1 MPKCLDVNSWR
12 AATREELLDYYG
24 PGEKKRKGG
33 SALIIRSQI
42 KPVDAY
48 AYLRARFGQPNGFQN
63 FLRKDDSDN
72 LIHWDFNLKADDA
85 DVYLSA
91 TSRTIQVHLSEKM
104 TDEEWQDFIL
114 AWKADFQR
122 IGPEKSAMIRS
133 FEKYY
138 VFQNKFKSLADEC
151 ALMHEAIIDEPELE
165 LQLPTSNPDDAVWAE
180 MEKKLKAHGERATRL
195 FSDCLKLRLMMP
207 IMAEAYINMVI
218 ITFCKDVIRNDRVQY
233 ETFVRAKIPER
244 IDLLTQHC
252 SGFVQG
258 IDTKSILYGDFLR
271 VMNLRNFA
279 LHGNVDPVRE
289 QIETVYF
296 EGRRPLFGRSGDH
309 HLRFFEH
316 LEQMHKPQ
324 EVIRD
329 YEAVHNFLHEIA
341 SCLSEQHQKFFEQI
355 IGDPFPG
362 YDVHR
367 RRVTRILPNQIMS
380 AYFPGLRY
388 DDELA
393 VDWKS

>member
-1 MPKCLDVNSWR
+1 MPKCIDVKSWR

-33 SALIIRSQI
+33 SALNIRSHI

-48 AYLRARFGQPNGFQN
+48 TYLRARFGQPNGFQN

-72 LIHWDFNLKADDA
+72 LVHWDFNLKADDV

-91 TSRTIQVHLSEKM
+91 TSRTIHVQLSENL
-104 TDEEWQDFIL
+104 TDEEWRDFIL
-114 AWKADFQR
+114 AWKADFGR
-122 IGPEKSAMIRS
+122 IGPEKSVMMRS

-151 ALMHEAIIDEPELE
+151 AIMHEAIIDEPELE
-165 LQLPTSNPDDAVWAE
+165 LKLPSSDPDDAVWAE
-180 MEKKLKAHGERATRL
+180 IEKNLRAQGERANRL
-195 FSDCLKLRLMMP
+195 FGTCLKLRLLMP
-207 IMAEAYINMVI
+207 VMAEAYINMVI

-244 IDLLTQHC
+244 VDLLTQHC
-252 SGFVQG
+252 DGFVQK
-258 IDTKSILYGDFLR
+258 INTKGPLYGDFLR

-296 EGRRPLFGRSGDH
+296 EGRRPLFGQSGDPH
-309 HLRFFEH
+309 VRFFQH
-316 LEQMHKPQ
+316 LEQLYRPLD
-324 EVIRD
+324 VIRD

-341 SCLSEQHQKFFEQI
+341 SCLSERHQAFFQQV

-362 YDVHR
+362 YDVNR
-367 RRVTRILPNQIMS
+367 QRVTRILPDQVMG